1 MFKIY
6 ILILFLFLV
15 IDLPVILWL
24 NKDMYSNM
32 FNKING
38 NTIGNTTV
46 GSPTN
51 MIIGGIIAYI
61 LLALA
66 IYYFIVMPSIETS
79 KDNNFDYYNIILKG
93 CIMGLVI
100 YGIYDGTNLATI
112 NNFGLKEAIIDMMWG
127 TFLSGLISVLAVKIS
142 TLL

>member
-32 FNKING
+32 LNKING
-38 NTIGNTTV
+38 NAVGNT
-46 GSPTN
+46 TN

-79 KDNNFDYYNIILKG
+79 KETDSTESYYYNIILKG
-93 CIMGLVI
+93 CILGLVI
-100 YGIYDGTNLATI
+100 YGVYDGTNLATI
-112 NNFGLKEAIIDMMWG
+112 NNFGIKEAVADMIWG
-127 TFLSGLISVLAVKIS
+127 TFLFGLISVLSIKIS

>member
-6 ILILFLFLV
+6 ILILVLFLV

-38 NTIGNTTV
+38 NTIGNTT
-46 GSPTN
+46 N

-79 KDNNFDYYNIILKG
+79 KENNFDYYNIILKG

-100 YGIYDGTNLATI
+100 YGVYDGTNLATI
-112 NNFGLKEAIIDMMWG
+112 NNFGLKEAISDMIWG

>member
-32 FNKING
+32 FNNING
-38 NTIGNTTV
+38 TAIGNN
-46 GSPTN
+46 TN
-51 MIIGGIIAYI
+51 KIFGGIIAYL
-61 LLALA
+61 LLAFA
-66 IYYFIVMPSIETS
+66 IYYFVVMPSIKEG
-79 KDNNFDYYNIILKG
+79 KIDNYNIMSKG
-93 CIMGLVI
+93 CILGLII
-100 YGIYDGTNLATI
+100 YGIYDGTNLASI
-112 NNFGLKEAIIDMMWG
+112 NNFGMMEAILDMTWG
-127 TFLSGLISVLAVKIS
+127 TFLCGLISVLALKIY

>member
-1 MFKIY
+1 MITSLKMY
-6 ILILFLFLV
+6 ILILVLFLI

-38 NTIGNTTV
+38 NTEGNATV
-46 GSPTN
+46 GRPTN
-51 MIIGGIIAYI
+51 KIVGGITAYL

-66 IYYFIVMPSIETS
+66 IYYFVVMPVQNETIP
-79 KDNNFDYYNIILKG
+79 DYYNIMLKG
-93 CIMGLVI
+93 CIMGLII

-127 TFLSGLISVLAVKIS
+127 TFLGGLISVLAVKIS

>member
-6 ILILFLFLV
+6 ILILVLFLV

-38 NTIGNTTV
+38 NTIGNT
-46 GSPTN
+46 TN

-79 KDNNFDYYNIILKG
+79 KDNNFDYYNIILKA
-93 CIMGLVI
+93 CILGLII
-100 YGIYDGTNLATI
+100 YGVYDGTNLATI
-112 NNFGLKEAIIDMMWG
+112 NNFGLKESIIDMMWG

>member
-6 ILILFLFLV
+6 ILILVLFLV

-38 NTIGNTTV
+38 NTIGNTT
-46 GSPTN
+46 N

-79 KDNNFDYYNIILKG
+79 KENNFDYYNIILKG
-93 CIMGLVI
+93 CILGLVI
-100 YGIYDGTNLATI
+100 YGVYDGTNLATI
-112 NNFGLKEAIIDMMWG
+112 NNFGLKESIIDMMWG